1 MILQPY
7 NCPPPGPL
15 LPIQKKYITQG
26 HVAFYNPLTAVMH
39 QPGFAQVT
47 KYHLQLDNLST

>member
-15 LPIQKKYITQG
+15 LPIQKKHITQG
-26 HVAFYNPLTAVMH
+26 HVAFYNPLTAFMH
-39 QPGFAQVT
+39 QPDFAQVP